1 MVKVLHS
8 KQREGQDFLNEKIH
22 DFVTVTGI
30 LGNLIVLLEHHAP
43 LNDNEY

>member
-8 KQREGQDFLNEKIH
+8 KQSEGH

-43 LNDNEY
+43 PNDNEY